1 MLKTKEAI
9 YKSHFIKFMNFIHG
23 TDEYDLDHEFSDVVL
38 GEIVPND
45 IVRFFKF
52 KAFNI
57 QDGRDKC
64 EATDCATGCHES
76 TLDMYKKVLLFLCP
90 TASLRGTES
99 TTMEIRQSR

>member
-1 MLKTKEAI
+1 MPKTKEAI

-57 QDGRDKC
+57 QDDRDIC
-64 EATDCATGCHES
+64 EATDRATGCRES
-76 TLDMYKKVLLFLCP
+76 TLDMYKKSIFLCP

-99 TTMEIRQSR
+99 TTMVIRQSW